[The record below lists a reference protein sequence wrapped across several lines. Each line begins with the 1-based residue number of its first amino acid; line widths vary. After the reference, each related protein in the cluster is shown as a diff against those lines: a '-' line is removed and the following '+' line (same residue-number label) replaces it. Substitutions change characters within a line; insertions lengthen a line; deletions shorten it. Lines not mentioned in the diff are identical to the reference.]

1 MVILLLDFNSSTFK
15 VAANFEFDNFH
26 VGNSVSKYLLES
38 RNNFNLQKNVCKM
51 LRYKYMTMLKR
62 IKSKMYKEDVLV
74 YSNDAWPVF
83 STFDSYDFWYQP
95 F

>member
-38 RNNFNLQKNVCKM
+38 RNNFNLKKTYAKCYV
-51 LRYKYMTMLKR
+51 
-62 IKSKMYKEDVLV
+62 KS
-74 YSNDAWPVF
+74 
-83 STFDSYDFWYQP
+83 T
-95 F
+95 